1 FLPLRKYRRREGI
14 PTVDDAVG
22 ANPQAGKLAAPG
34 RKSVSRPNSTAI
46 PGVDGSHGADG
57 RSAAFGRPIVEHAA
71 PRRGQG
77 TFRKTSGRRAEHGLR
92 RSHANAIPAGR
103 RRLCPRAGGPFRAIS
118 PRYPARRTIG
128 LE

>member
-1 FLPLRKYRRREGI
+1 FLPLRKYQRREGI

-46 PGVDGSHGADG
+46 PGVDGSHGTHG

-71 PRRGQG
+71 ARRGQG
-77 TFRKTSGRRAEHGLR
+77 TYRKSSGRRVE
-92 RSHANAIPAGR
+92 AGR
-103 RRLCPRAGGPFRAIS
+103 QSCEAS
-118 PRYPARRTIG
+118 DVPA
-128 LE
+128 